1 MDPQRPDSSREDGA
15 AVAGLTPRGSD
26 RARVAGDKIIL
37 FSRIAKGWT
46 ARVPRSH
53 THSEHP
59 GTAVLWD
66 ERYYEVL
73 NADVM
78 QGGGIRY
85 VLAAWRD
92 DMIFRDFQTYDDA
105 SEARI
110 LADWNAAMQQ
120 RKRGKLAW
128 LSGML
133 LGHLPAPI
141 QNRIANEYGVSAP
154 RMTLLSTIPSLVLF
168 GACVWL
174 YAGSRLKMEG
184 SPVPTWVWIIA
195 MYSLAESAMRYQVY
209 MSQSRPMGSLPGTIV
224 YAILSLAAPQRFPW
238 PRERGAETFTLA
250 PDEDI
255 VRLDRVHMRMPLFT
269 LLSPAEQHR
278 LAQRYDFDYREHAYT
293 PAYILLG
300 GGLLGV
306 IMELPRV
313 RGAGG
318 FGAWISFAVAG
329 VLVIEQFVRLATF
342 SRRPAGSVLAPVV
355 RLFVRSYL

>member
-1 MDPQRPDSSREDGA
+1 M
-15 AVAGLTPRGSD
+15 
-26 RARVAGDKIIL
+26 L

-53 THSEHP
+53 THAEHP

-66 ERYYEVL
+66 EQYYEVL

-92 DMIFRDFQTYDDA
+92 DMTFRDFQTYDDA

-110 LADWNAAMQQ
+110 AADWEAAMRQ
-120 RKRGKLAW
+120 RKHGKLAW
-128 LSGML
+128 FSGML

-154 RMTLLSTIPSLVLF
+154 RMTLLSMIPSLVLL
-168 GACVWL
+168 GVCVWL
-174 YAGSRLKMEG
+174 YAGARLKMEA
-184 SPVPTWVWIIA
+184 SPVPVWVWVIA
-195 MYSLAESAMRYQVY
+195 MYSLAESAMRYLVY
-209 MSQSRPMGSLPGTIV
+209 MGQSRAMGSLPGTIV
-224 YAILSLAAPQRFPW
+224 YAILSIIAPQRFPW
-238 PRERGAETFTLA
+238 PRERGSETFTLA
-250 PDEDI
+250 PDEDV
-255 VRLDRVHMRMPLFT
+255 VRLDRITMRMPLFT

-293 PAYILLG
+293 PAYILLCG
-300 GGLLGV
+300 ALFGV
-306 IMELPRV
+306 IVEVQRV

-318 FGAWISFAVAG
+318 ISAWISLIVAG
-329 VLVIEQFVRLATF
+329 VLVVEQLVRLATF
-342 SRRPAGSVLAPVV
+342 ARRPAGSVLAPVV
-355 RLFVRSYL
+355 RLFVRGYL

>member
-1 MDPQRPDSSREDGA
+1 MDPQRPDPGREERA
-15 AVAGLTPRGSD
+15 AVSLRPRGSD
-26 RARVAGDKIIL
+26 RARVAGDKVVL

-53 THSEHP
+53 THAEHP

-66 ERYYEVL
+66 EQYYEVL

-92 DMIFRDFQTYDDA
+92 DMTFRDFQTYDDA

-110 LADWNAAMQQ
+110 AADWEAAMRQ
-120 RKRGKLAW
+120 RKHGKLAW
-128 LSGML
+128 FSGML

-154 RMTLLSTIPSLVLF
+154 RMT
-168 GACVWL
+168 
-174 YAGSRLKMEG
+174 
-184 SPVPTWVWIIA
+184 
-195 MYSLAESAMRYQVY
+195 
-209 MSQSRPMGSLPGTIV
+209 
-224 YAILSLAAPQRFPW
+224 ILSIIAPQRFPW
-238 PRERGAETFTLA
+238 PRERGSETFTLA
-250 PDEDI
+250 PDEDV
-255 VRLDRVHMRMPLFT
+255 VRLDRITMRMPLFT

-293 PAYILLG
+293 PAYILLCG
-300 GGLLGV
+300 ALFGV
-306 IMELPRV
+306 IVEVQRV

-318 FGAWISFAVAG
+318 ISAWISLIVAG
-329 VLVIEQFVRLATF
+329 VLVVEQLVRLATF
-342 SRRPAGSVLAPVV
+342 ARRPAGSVLAPVV
-355 RLFVRSYL
+355 RLFVRGYL

>member
-1 MDPQRPDSSREDGA
+1 MDPQRSDSSREERA
-15 AVAGLTPRGSD
+15 AGELTPRGSD
-26 RARVAGDKIIL
+26 RARVAGDKIVL

-46 ARVPRSH
+46 ARVPRSN

-85 VLAAWRD
+85 VLAVWRD
-92 DMIFRDFQTYDDA
+92 DMVFRDFQTYDDA

-110 LADWNAAMQQ
+110 AADWEAAMRQ

-128 LSGML
+128 LSGMI

-154 RMTLLSTIPSLVLF
+154 RMTVLSTIPSLVLL
-168 GACVWL
+168 GICVWL
-174 YAGSRLKMEG
+174 YAGARLKMEA
-184 SPVPTWVWIIA
+184 SPVPVWVWIIA
-195 MYSLAESAMRYQVY
+195 MYSLAESAMRYLVY
-209 MSQSRPMGSLPGTIV
+209 MGQNRAMGSLPGTIV
-224 YAILSLAAPQRFPW
+224 YSILSIIAPQRFPW
-238 PRERGAETFTLA
+238 PRERGAETFTLE
-250 PDEDI
+250 PDED
-255 VRLDRVHMRMPLFT
+255 VARLDAIRMRMPLFT

-278 LAQRYDFDYREHAYT
+278 LAQRYDFNYREHAYP

-300 GGLLGV
+300 GALLGV
-306 IMELPRV
+306 ASLLPRV

-318 FGAWISFAVAG
+318 VSAWISFAVAS
-329 VLVIEQFVRLATF
+329 VLVVEQIVRLATF

-355 RLFVRSYL
+355 RLFVRRYL

>member
-1 MDPQRPDSSREDGA
+1 MTA
-15 AVAGLTPRGSD
+15 RGSD

-46 ARVPRSH
+46 ARVPRTL

-110 LADWNAAMQQ
+110 IADWNAAMLQ

-128 LSGML
+128 LSGMI

-154 RMTLLSTIPSLVLF
+154 RMTVISTIPSLVLL
-168 GACVWL
+168 GTCVWL
-174 YAGSRLKMEG
+174 YAGARLKMEA
-184 SPVPTWVWIIA
+184 SPVPVWVWIIA

-224 YAILSLAAPQRFPW
+224 YAILSIIAPQRFPW
-238 PRERGAETFTLA
+238 PRERGAETFTLE
-250 PDEDI
+250 PDED
-255 VRLDRVHMRMPLFT
+255 VARLDAVRMRMPFFT
-269 LLSPAEQHR
+269 LLSEAEQHR
-278 LAQRYDFDYREHAYT
+278 LAQRYDYNYREHAYP
-293 PAYILLG
+293 PAFILLG
-300 GGLLGV
+300 GALLGV
-306 IMELPRV
+306 ASLLPRV

-318 FGAWISFAVAG
+318 VSAWISFLVAG
-329 VLVIEQFVRLATF
+329 VLVVEQLVRLAAF

>member
-1 MDPQRPDSSREDGA
+1 MDPQRPDSSGEGRA
-15 AVAGLTPRGSD
+15 AGELTARGSD
-26 RARVAGDKIIL
+26 RVRVAGDKIIL
-37 FSRIAKGWT
+37 FARIAKGWI

-53 THSEHP
+53 TRSEHP

-66 ERYYEVL
+66 EHYYEVL

-85 VLAAWRD
+85 VLTAWRD

-105 SEARI
+105 AEARI
-110 LADWNAAMQQ
+110 AADWEAAMRQ
-120 RKRGKLAW
+120 RKHGKLAW
-128 LSGML
+128 ASGMI

-141 QNRIANEYGVSAP
+141 QNRIANEYGISAP
-154 RMTLLSTIPSLVLF
+154 RMTVISTIPSLVLL
-168 GACVWL
+168 GTCVWL
-174 YAGSRLKMEG
+174 YASAKMKMEA
-184 SPVPTWVWIIA
+184 SPVPVWVWMIA

-209 MSQSRPMGSLPGTIV
+209 MSQSRAMGSLPGTIV
-224 YAILSLAAPQRFPW
+224 YAILSLLAPQRFPW

-255 VRLDRVHMRMPLFT
+255 TRLDAVRMRMPLFT

-278 LAQRYDFDYREHAYT
+278 LAQRYDFDYREHAYP
-293 PAYILLG
+293 PAYILLCG
-300 GGLLGV
+300 ALFGV
-306 IMELPRV
+306 IVEFQRV

-318 FGAWISFAVAG
+318 ISAWISFVVAG
-329 VLVIEQFVRLATF
+329 VLVIEQLVRLATF

>member
-1 MDPQRPDSSREDGA
+1 MDPQRSDSSREDSA

-46 ARVPRSH
+46 PRVPRSN

-92 DMIFRDFQTYDDA
+92 DMVFRDFQTYDDA

-110 LADWNAAMQQ
+110 VADWNAAMQQ
-120 RKRGKLAW
+120 RTRGKLAW
-128 LSGML
+128 LSGII

-154 RMTLLSTIPSLVLF
+154 RMTVLSTIPSLVLF
-168 GACVWL
+168 GICVWL
-174 YAGSRLKMEG
+174 YAGAQLKMEA
-184 SPVPTWVWIIA
+184 SPVPLWVWIIA
-195 MYSLAESAMRYQVY
+195 VYSLVESAMRYQVY

-224 YAILSLAAPQRFPW
+224 YAMLSILAPQRFPW
-238 PRERGAETFTLA
+238 PRERGAEVFTLA

-255 VRLDRVHMRMPLFT
+255 VRLDAVRMRMPLFT

-278 LAQRYDFDYREHAYT
+278 LAQRYDFDYREHAYP
-293 PAYILLG
+293 PAYILLSG
-300 GGLLGV
+300 ALVGV
-306 IMELPRV
+306 ASLIPRV
-313 RGAGG
+313 RAGG
-318 FGAWISFAVAG
+318 GISAWLSLAFAG
-329 VLVIEQFVRLATF
+329 VLVIEQVARLATF

-355 RLFVRSYL
+355 RLFVRRYL